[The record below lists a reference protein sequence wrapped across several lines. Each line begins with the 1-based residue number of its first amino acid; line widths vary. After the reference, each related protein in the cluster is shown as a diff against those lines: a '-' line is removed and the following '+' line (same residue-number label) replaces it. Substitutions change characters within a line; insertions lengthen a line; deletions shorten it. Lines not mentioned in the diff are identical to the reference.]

1 MTQTVSALRHSHHF
15 IFSFIMAERR
25 QSDILYF
32 VYLMLQLYQQ
42 VGSLVRFQPS
52 ISSFPTSR
60 P

>member
-1 MTQTVSALRHSHHF
+1 
-15 IFSFIMAERR
+15 MAERR

-42 VGSLVRFQPS
+42 VGSFVRFQPS
-52 ISSFPTSR
+52 ISSFLTSR

>member
-1 MTQTVSALRHSHHF
+1 
-15 IFSFIMAERR
+15 MAERR

-42 VGSLVRFQPS
+42 VGLLVRFQPS